1 MKTLL
6 VNKIT
11 FTFIAIISLLSCK
24 QRLTGYQSE
33 CNSLNTEGYVI
44 LNIWESK
51 SFKTFN
57 TDKASKMALHAVLYS
72 GVAGTKSCSTQ
83 PPMLNTEKEV
93 SNFKNIEKKFF
104 SKHGE
109 WSRFTRSSLYE
120 ENSSDNSKLSKPK
133 KFQVYVSKN
142 ELRKYLEENKII
154 SKLKKGF

>member
-1 MKTLL
+1 MKTIRLKPLIVISCL
-6 VNKIT
+6 VLTI
-11 FTFIAIISLLSCK
+11 FSCK

-33 CNSLNTEGYVI
+33 CNSLNTDGYII
-44 LNIWESK
+44 LNICESK
-51 SFKTFN
+51 SSKTFN

-120 ENSSDNSKLSKPK
+120 ENSSDNSKLSNPK

-154 SKLKKGF
+154 SKLNKGF